1 MEKQANNLPNNAKL
15 KSLIKNI
22 SFAFLFIFTFTSNA
36 QVEGGET
43 YLIKEITVTGN
54 TNFSAQTIIA
64 YSKLRKD
71 EEIQVGGEK
80 IANAVKTL
88 WKSNLF
94 SSIDI
99 YVTNIDG
106 NTANLEINLSDLPE
120 LKDLTIAGVRKGKK
134 DEVLDENKLKTGQKV
149 TENLIATTKNYLT
162 NKYKKKGFLNTKVTI
177 NTSQVIDSIE
187 KERVNMHIDIDK
199 GQKVKIKAINF
210 EGNEKIADKK
220 LRRAM
225 KKTKQKRFYS
235 ILKRSKYIEEEFRT
249 DLVSVVDYYKEN
261 GYRDARIISDSITYI
276 DQRNISLDIKVEEG
290 EKYTFGKISFVGN
303 TVYSDQQLSNLL
315 GIKEG
320 DTYNGVELRERIA
333 DETDPDA
340 NDITNAYQNYGYMFS
355 TINPV
360 EVSAEGNVIDMEI
373 RISEGKPAYFNN
385 VTVVGNDVTNDH
397 VVYREIRTRPGMLY
411 RKADIIR
418 TIRELGQLGFFDAQ
432 QISPNIK
439 NPNPVDGTLD
449 VEYSVVEQG
458 SSQIQLQGGYGGGGF
473 IGTLGLSFN
482 NFAIKDI
489 FKKDSYKPVP
499 RGDGQSLALRLQAS
513 QFFQTYSFSFSE
525 PWFGGKKPFQM
536 STSLS
541 HSRQFLY
548 NSLTGR
554 ADKSKRFN
562 ITGLTFGLST
572 RLSVPDDYFLL
583 SQAISYQH
591 YDLQNYNTGLFTFGD
606 GTSNNLSYTIGLS
619 RNNLYTDPIFP
630 TGGSNF
636 SISAKFSFP
645 YSLVN
650 GVDYEALADE
660 RAEQEET
667 ISDYQSNPSNSP
679 TVLNAYNDAVARRSE
694 IDQERFKWLEF
705 YKIKFKADWYQ
716 ELAKKLVLRPSVE
729 FGFLGAYN
737 NARGVIPFERF
748 FVGGDGLGNFSLDG
762 REVVQLR
769 GYPNQS
775 LSDTDGGSIYNKF
788 SLELRYPIT
797 MGAQA
802 KIYALS
808 FLEAGSSVNNFKDFD
823 PFKLQRSAGFGL
835 RIFMPAFGLLG
846 IDFGHAFDE
855 APYGAAVK
863 KWETHFIIGQ
873 QF

>member
-1 MEKQANNLPNNAKL
+1 MEKQANNLPNNSVL
-15 KSLIKNI
+15 KSTLKLFCTVFLFTI
-22 SFAFLFIFTFTSNA
+22 SFNSNA

-43 YLIKEITVTGN
+43 YLIKDITVTGN

-64 YSKLRKD
+64 YSKLRRD

-99 YVTNIDG
+99 YIINIDG
-106 NTANLEINLSDLPE
+106 NTADLEINLSDLPE
-120 LKDLTIAGVRKGKK
+120 LKDLTIEGIKKGKK
-134 DEVLDENKLKTGQKV
+134 DELISENKLKPGVKV

-162 NKYKKKGFLNTKVTI
+162 NKYRKKGFLNTKVKVT
-177 NTSQVIDSIE
+177 TSQVIDSVE
-187 KERVNMHIDIDK
+187 KERVNMLVDINK
-199 GQKVKIKAINF
+199 GEKVKIKSINF
-210 EGNEKIADKK
+210 EGNDKMTDKK
-220 LRRAM
+220 LRKAM
-225 KKTKQKRFYS
+225 KNTKQKSLSPLR
-235 ILKRSKYIEEEFRT
+235 ILKRSKYIEDDFRT
-249 DLVSVVDYYKEN
+249 DLVSLVDYYKEN
-261 GYRDARIISDSITYI
+261 GYRDARVISDSISYI
-276 DQRNISLDIKVEEG
+276 DEKTISLDIKVEEG
-290 EKYTFGKISFVGN
+290 EKYTFGKITFVGN
-303 TVYSDQQLSNLL
+303 TVYSDRQLALLL

-320 DTYNGVELRERIA
+320 DTYNGVELRERIS
-333 DETDPDA
+333 DETNPDA
-340 NDITNAYQNYGYMFS
+340 QDITNAYQNNGYMFS

-397 VVYREIRTRPGMLY
+397 VVYREIRTRPGQLY
-411 RKADIIR
+411 RKSDIIR

-432 QISPNIK
+432 QITPNIK

-482 NFAIKDI
+482 NFSIKDI
-489 FKKDSYKPVP
+489 FKKDAYKPVP

-513 QFFQTYSFSFSE
+513 QYFQTYSFSFSE
-525 PWFGGKKPFQM
+525 PWLGGKKPYQM

-541 HSRQFLY
+541 HSKQFLY
-548 NSLTGR
+548 DSSSGG
-554 ADKSKRFN
+554 ADKDRSFN

-572 RLSVPDDYFLL
+572 RLSKPDDYFVL
-583 SQAISYQH
+583 SQALSFQH
-591 YDLQNYNTGLFTFGD
+591 YNLNNYTTSLFTFGD
-606 GTSNNLSYTIGLS
+606 GYSNNLSYTVGLS
-619 RNNLYTDPIFP
+619 RSDLRVDPIFP
-630 TGGSNF
+630 TGGSSF
-636 SISAKFSFP
+636 SVSAKFSFP

-650 GVDYEALADE
+650 GVDYKALIDE
-660 RAEQEET
+660 RDGLDASDS
-667 ISDYQSNPSNSP
+667 SDYERI
-679 TVLNAYNDAVARRSE
+679 AE

-705 YKIKFKADWYQ
+705 YKVKFKAEWYQ
-716 ELAKKLVLRPSVE
+716 SLTKKFVLRPSME

-737 NARGVIPFERF
+737 NSRGVIPFERF
-748 FVGGDGLGNFSLDG
+748 FVGGDGLANYSLDG

-797 MGAQA
+797 LGSSA

-808 FLEAGSSVNNFKDFD
+808 FLEAGSSVNEFKDFD

-855 APYGAAVK
+855 SPYGTQVK
-863 KWETHFIIGQ
+863 NWETHFIIGQ

>member
-1 MEKQANNLPNNAKL
+1 MNSFFKL
-15 KSLIKNI
+15 FCTLLLFTI
-22 SFAFLFIFTFTSNA
+22 SIASNA

-43 YLIKEITVTGN
+43 YLIKEISVTGN

-106 NTANLEINLSDLPE
+106 STADLEIQLIDLPE
-120 LKDLTIAGVRKGKK
+120 LKDLSIEGVKKNKK
-134 DEVLDENKLKTGQKV
+134 DEIISENKLKAGTKV

-162 NKYKKKGFLNTKVTI
+162 NKYRKKGFLNTKVKIST
-177 NTSQVIDSIE
+177 TQVVDSVE
-187 KERVNMHIDIDK
+187 KERVNMNIDISK
-199 GQKVKIKAINF
+199 GEKVKIEAITF
-210 EGNEKIADKK
+210 DGNDKISDKK
-220 LRRAM
+220 LRKAM
-225 KKTKQKRFYS
+225 KNTKQKSLSPLR
-235 ILKRSKYIEEEFRT
+235 IIKRSKYIEDDFRT
-249 DLVSVVDYYKEN
+249 DLVTLIDYYKEN
-261 GYRDARIISDSITYI
+261 GYRDARVISDSITY
-276 DQRNISLDIKVEEG
+276 LDEKTINLNIKVEEG
-290 EKYTFGKISFVGN
+290 EKYTFGKITFVGN
-303 TVYSDQQLSNLL
+303 TVYSDRQLALVL

-333 DETDPDA
+333 DDTNPDA
-340 NDITNAYQNYGYMFS
+340 QDITNLYQNNGYMFS

-385 VTVVGNDVTNDH
+385 VTIVGNDVTNDH
-397 VVYREIRTRPGMLY
+397 VIYREIRTRPGELY
-411 RKADIIR
+411 RKSDIIR

-432 QISPNIK
+432 QIAPNIK

-482 NFAIKDI
+482 NFSIKNL
-489 FKKDSYKPVP
+489 FNKDAYVPVP

-513 QFFQTYSFSFSE
+513 QYFQTYSFSFSE
-525 PWFGGKKPFQM
+525 PWLGGKKPYQM

-541 HSRQFLY
+541 HSKQFLY
-548 NSLTGR
+548 DSSTGT
-554 ADKSKRFN
+554 ADKSRSFN

-572 RLSVPDDYFLL
+572 RLSKPDDYFLL
-583 SQAISYQH
+583 SQALSFQH
-591 YDLQNYNTGLFTFGD
+591 YNLNNYTTSLFTFGD

-619 RNNLYTDPIFP
+619 RSDLRIDPIFP
-630 TGGSNF
+630 TGGSSFN
-636 SISAKFSFP
+636 ISAKFSFP

-650 GVDYEALADE
+650 GVDYGALIEE
-660 RAEQEET
+660 RDGLDA
-667 ISDYQSNPSNSP
+667 SDASDFERI
-679 TVLNAYNDAVARRSE
+679 AE

-716 ELAKKLVLRPSVE
+716 SLTKKFVLKPSVE

-737 NARGVIPFERF
+737 NDRGVIPFERF
-748 FVGGDGLGNFSLDG
+748 FVGGDGLANYSLDG
-762 REVVQLR
+762 REVIQLR

-775 LSDTDGGSIYNKF
+775 LSDTDGGSIYSKF

-797 MGAQA
+797 LAAQA

-808 FLEAGSSVNNFKDFD
+808 FLEAGSSVNTFRDFD
-823 PFKLQRSAGFGL
+823 PFNLQRSAGFGL

-855 APYGAAVK
+855 APYGASVK
-863 KWETHFIIGQ
+863 RWETHFIIGQ